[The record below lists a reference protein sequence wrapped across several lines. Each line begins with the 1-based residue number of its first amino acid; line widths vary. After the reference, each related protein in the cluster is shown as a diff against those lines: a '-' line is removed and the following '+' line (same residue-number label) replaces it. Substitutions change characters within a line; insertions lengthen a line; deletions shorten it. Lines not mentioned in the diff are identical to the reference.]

1 MRQQGLIHSK
11 FARINTIALASLI
24 GLTGCTLPSQQGITA
39 AGVTPPVIT
48 PPPDP
53 PPAEA
58 NVVSLDPQSWHIYYS
73 EGMPPNPSSETGAAW
88 SFAFP
93 SGEHGGHVN
102 YVQTP
107 FRVTTTLQNVTMTF
121 RVESDQPLYDV
132 IDRTDHPPAT
142 FHIFFEQRNDDLIE
156 PNGRWWVHG
165 GYNLGSQDNQTITL
179 TVPLTSDQWSNVD
192 GQTDPK
198 DFAAAWANVG
208 WIGVTFG
215 GQFFWGHGVALD
227 SGTATFVLINFEVN

>member
-1 MRQQGLIHSK
+1 MRQRGRVNSK
-11 FARINTIALASLI
+11 FSMVNIIALASLI
-24 GLTGCTLPSQQGITA
+24 GLTGCTVPSQQGIMA
-39 AGVTPPVIT
+39 AGGTPPVIT

-53 PPAEA
+53 PPAEP
-58 NVVSLDPQSWHIYYS
+58 NVVSLDPLSWFIFYS
-73 EGMPPNPSSETGAAW
+73 GRMPPNPSSETGAAW

-93 SGEHGGHVN
+93 SAERGGHVN

-107 FRVTTTLQNVTMTF
+107 FRATTTLQSVTMTF

-132 IDRTDHPPAT
+132 IDPADRLPAT
-142 FHIFFEQRNDDLIE
+142 FHIFFEQLGDNLVNPD
-156 PNGRWWVHG
+156 GRWWAHG

-179 TVPLTSDQWSNVD
+179 TVPLTSDNWTNVD
-192 GQTDPK
+192 GQTDPE

-215 GQFFWGHGVALD
+215 GQFFWGHGVALAR
-227 SGTATFVLINFEVN
+227 GTATFVLINFEVD